1 LARRSISTRSSW
13 KGSSRITIED
23 IEAAAEM
30 GYRIKLLGVAQM
42 TGRGLEQRMSP
53 CLVPSRLAARPA

>member
-1 LARRSISTRSSW
+1 MELEGIQ
-13 KGSSRITIED
+13 RIQIAD
-23 IEAAAEM
+23 IEHAADM

-53 CLVPSRLAARPA
+53 CLVPASSPPWASWKAAPTWW